1 MGIAVQNISSTSAI
15 VKWPSAV
22 HCADDFY
29 SIMYHPNWN
38 TLLSSYS
45 RKTFQKEQRVPISQ
59 NWLTIENLTP
69 LTTYILCVTCQP
81 ANPSNDQCTIFN
93 TMSQETAA
101 VRSKKKDLAM
111 GIWLTSSVLLLIIAG
126 TLLYGCIHVWC
137 RKRQEQAEGFS
148 ISSDQERTQAWK
160 TTIMETA
167 LRNDVPCNTALNVG
181 SRSRQDTQLGTV
193 TENPFISNSIETT
206 PMNMDKK
213 LAASCKNNG

>member
-148 ISSDQERTQAWK
+148 ISSDQERTQQCP
-160 TTIMETA
+160 TNSGGLSDQIIFF
-167 LRNDVPCNTALNVG
+167 NNNY
-181 SRSRQDTQLGTV
+181 SQLISP
-193 TENPFISNSIETT
+193 NSILHMSNSWFKECTKSAY
-206 PMNMDKK
+206 DA
-213 LAASCKNNG
+213 LLGV